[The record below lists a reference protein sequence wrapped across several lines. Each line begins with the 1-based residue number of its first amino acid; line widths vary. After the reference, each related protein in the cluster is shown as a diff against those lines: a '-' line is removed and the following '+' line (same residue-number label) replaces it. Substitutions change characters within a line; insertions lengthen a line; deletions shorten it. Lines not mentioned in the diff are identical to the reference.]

1 MLDDA
6 YSGVLGGHVAWWMHG
21 RMCLMGGVF
30 GDSVHHVAYQT
41 RCNCV
46 EIGVKGAGGCMWW
59 SGCVGP

>member
-1 MLDDA
+1 
-6 YSGVLGGHVAWWMHG
+6 
-21 RMCLMGGVF
+21 MGGVF